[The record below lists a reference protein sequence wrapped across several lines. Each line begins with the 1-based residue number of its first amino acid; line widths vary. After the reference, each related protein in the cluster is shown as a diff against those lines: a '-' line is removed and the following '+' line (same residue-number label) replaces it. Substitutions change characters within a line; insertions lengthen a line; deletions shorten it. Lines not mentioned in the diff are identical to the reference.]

1 VASTSVVNYGTSS
14 YLGLTAQT
22 PGLTTNHNVALSA
35 PNIVKGATYYFTVT
49 SATANGASN
58 SSDSQQFNTPGFDV
72 TIVVQNK
79 QGKTLKDANVTINGK
94 SLKTNAQGQAVF
106 SDIAAGNQQV
116 SIKVGSK
123 VTNQTIQIGKLDPT
137 TNTYQPQTFKL
148 TAAAP
153 SNSSLVDIIVGLIV
167 VLLLLGIALRNKL
180 MPPKGGAHHSAAA
193 PSKPGPTNPAP
204 AAGNQAAAFWQQIV
218 VPKISPKE
226 SSAGKSA
233 GQSIAKGTSNIN
245 NTRV

>member
-180 MPPKGGAHHSAAA
+180 MPPKGGGS
-193 PSKPGPTNPAP
+193 
-204 AAGNQAAAFWQQIV
+204 AGNVINSDSGSNV
-218 VPKISPKE
+218 
-226 SSAGKSA
+226 SSTVGGSGGA
-233 GQSIAKGTSNIN
+233 IFNPN
-245 NTRV
+245 H